1 MRSLMNADA
10 LLQEVSPC
18 EKVGYWGY
26 HLILDCQGCVRSEIT
41 CRENLRTFIKT
52 LVKEIGMIA
61 YGEPV
66 LEHFAT
72 HDADKAGFSL
82 VQLIET
88 SSITGHF
95 VDKNGDAYL
104 DIFSCKPF
112 DIDTVKQ
119 VVTESFHPQKIKTY
133 YLTRQA

>member
-1 MRSLMNADA
+1 MNTVM
-10 LLQEVSPC
+10 QEVPC
-18 EKVGYWGY
+18 CQQTGYWGY
-26 HLILDCQGCVRSEIT
+26 HLILDCQGCNRSEISN
-41 CRENLRTFIKT
+41 RGNLTAFVKT
-52 LVKEIGMIA
+52 LVKEIDMVA
-61 YGEPV
+61 YKDPV

-72 HDADKAGFSL
+72 HDLDKAGFSL

-112 DIDTVKQ
+112 DIEIVKR
-119 VVTESFHPQKIKTY
+119 VVMRYFHPQKIKTH

>member
-1 MRSLMNADA
+1 MHTTASIHELPA
-10 LLQEVSPC
+10 C

-26 HLILDCQGCVRSEIT
+26 HLILDCQGCAREKIACV
-41 CRENLRTFIKT
+41 ENLRNFVKA
-52 LVKEIGMIA
+52 LVEEIDMKA
-61 YGEPV
+61 YGEPA

-72 HDADKAGFSL
+72 HDADKAGYSL

-112 DIDTVKQ
+112 SIDVAKS
-119 VVTESFHPQKIKTY
+119 VVTRFFDPQKIKVH